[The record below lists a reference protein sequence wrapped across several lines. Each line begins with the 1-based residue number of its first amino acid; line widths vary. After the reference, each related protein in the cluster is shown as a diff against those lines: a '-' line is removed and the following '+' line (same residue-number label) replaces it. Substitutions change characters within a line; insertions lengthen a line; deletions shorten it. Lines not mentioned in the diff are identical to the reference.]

1 MTIQSIMLLNSL
13 ASFAVDEETAISF
26 LEFTS
31 CFCYENDLD
40 KTLDYSKYS
49 HEIHGMT
56 KYLVDEGCLEY
67 VHENNTNSFKLTH
80 KGLHRHQIT
89 MQNALDFLCRSI
101 IVPIAVSLATTLL
114 TLWLNTL

>member
-13 ASFAVDEETAISF
+13 ASFVVNEETIISF
-26 LEFTS
+26 LENTS
-31 CFCYENDLD
+31 NFCYVNDLN

-49 HEIHGMT
+49 HEIHGLI

-67 VHENNTNSFKLTH
+67 AYENNTNFFKLTH

-89 MQNALDFLCRSI
+89 IQNALDFLCRSI
-101 IVPIAVSLATTLL
+101 IVPIVVSLATTLL